1 MIMAVTLLSAIEAAM
16 HKGTV
21 TNYRYANGV
30 KREDERERG
39 REGRGKMGMSRGK
52 SARTHPRIMYKEINL
67 NELICHISLGRGRHS
82 GRDFGPAF
90 HTETEER
97 NLH

>member
-1 MIMAVTLLSAIEAAM
+1 MAVTLLSAIEAM
-16 HKGTV
+16 HKGTL

-30 KREDERERG
+30 KREEETGGG
-39 REGRGKMGMSRGK
+39 RWECPGGNRR
-52 SARTHPRIMYKEINL
+52 ARTMYKEINL

-90 HTETEER
+90 HTETEGR
-97 NLH
+97 NLHYCGAIFLHHLH

>member
-1 MIMAVTLLSAIEAAM
+1 
-16 HKGTV
+16 
-21 TNYRYANGV
+21 
-30 KREDERERG
+30 
-39 REGRGKMGMSRGK
+39 MGMSRGK
-52 SARTHPRIMYKEINL
+52 SARARTMYKEINL

-97 NLH
+97 NLHWHHYILSLIYTRAPAAYHYP